1 LRQAYDYWQNQP
13 GNYPKPAGHRP
24 EGEAPEETP
33 REGRTLRELGWH
45 EAHPAAGRPAHADA
59 GRTQQAIQLPP
70 LSSPSGGPQ
79 PCDRVFRPP
88 RQAAYTTQEEG
99 CDRQSAPGGGYRRK
113 HSPQGTGRTVA
124 INQPSTDPKKLPTN
138 PRGSRASV
146 PPKGSCSAHGGRAEP
161 ELT

>member
-1 LRQAYDYWQNQP
+1 MTTGRINQVTIVHQSAEAQWLSP
-13 GNYPKPAGHRP
+13 RRGRLYQ
-24 EGEAPEETP
+24 EGDRRSNPNHLP
-33 REGRTLRELGWH
+33 RMR
-45 EAHPAAGRPAHADA
+45 AGRNRCRRPIH
-59 GRTQQAIQLPP
+59 LPP

-124 INQPSTDPKKLPTN
+124 INQPSTDPRKVPTD

-146 PPKGSCSAHGGRAEP
+146 PPKGSCSARGGRAEP